1 MNRIFVA
8 LVGIPGVPL
17 EGWLRDPAHLAFLS
31 LLLLS
36 LGSLIL
42 ILTLIP
48 WLRSRFRS
56 GEDLPPLVVPH
67 PPPDSADLQPVL
79 EAIQRRLQE
88 LERPFPS
95 PADGAEEPAE
105 DWSVL
110 EKLPG
115 AVVVLSG
122 DRIRC
127 PSRDFAERVGWKAA
141 DLAGERLRDFVASED
156 LLEVLDQLEA
166 LQRAEISRCE
176 FTFGI
181 LERGRK
187 PSGRV
192 VVNATRVPYRRGEV
206 TLACL
211 RDAVP
216 RPASV
221 TVPVRAGNRS
231 PISENPPEEDEAES
245 RQPAPPVETPEVTP
259 GAKTPELLANVAH
272 ELQTPLVTV
281 KGYTEMILKGRLG
294 PITVEQEKGLR
305 TSLRNIDRLIVRID
319 ELLGTSRAAADKSP
333 VRPENF
339 PLWEVIDEAIEM
351 VQEKVLRK
359 EVTMTTSYE
368 TEELTVRG
376 NREQIQQL
384 FTNLFHNAVKF
395 NRDGGSVKV
404 SVRNSGDGFLEV
416 EVRDTGIGIP
426 RSALPRIFDR
436 FFRVE
441 DAQAPKR
448 EGTGLG
454 LSIVKRIVDEHGG
467 TIRVES
473 EVSVG
478 TTFTLSL
485 PCPAPGT
492 AGTRINSFRD
502 PGRISHV
509 SWRKKESAGY

>member
-1 MNRIFVA
+1 M
-8 LVGIPGVPL
+8 L
-17 EGWLRDPAHLAFLS
+17 E
-31 LLLLS
+31 
-36 LGSLIL
+36 
-42 ILTLIP
+42 
-48 WLRSRFRS
+48 
-56 GEDLPPLVVPH
+56 
-67 PPPDSADLQPVL
+67 
-79 EAIQRRLQE
+79 
-88 LERPFPS
+88 
-95 PADGAEEPAE
+95 
-105 DWSVL
+105 
-110 EKLPG
+110 
-115 AVVVLSG
+115 
-122 DRIRC
+122 
-127 PSRDFAERVGWKAA
+127 
-141 DLAGERLRDFVASED
+141 
-156 LLEVLDQLEA
+156 
-166 LQRAEISRCE
+166 
-176 FTFGI
+176 
-181 LERGRK
+181 
-187 PSGRV
+187 
-192 VVNATRVPYRRGEV
+192 
-206 TLACL
+206 
-211 RDAVP
+211 
-216 RPASV
+216 
-221 TVPVRAGNRS
+221 
-231 PISENPPEEDEAES
+231 
-245 RQPAPPVETPEVTP
+245 
-259 GAKTPELLANVAH
+259 
-272 ELQTPLVTV
+272 
-281 KGYTEMILKGRLG
+281 
-294 PITVEQEKGLR
+294 
-305 TSLRNIDRLIVRID
+305 
-319 ELLGTSRAAADKSP
+319 TSRAAADESP
-333 VRPENF
+333 VRPENL
-339 PLWEVIDEAIEM
+339 PLWEVIDEAIEL

-478 TTFTLSL
+478 TTFTFSL